1 MSHVPID
8 KIMEPIP
15 CNLYVQEKF
24 YKTKV
29 VQGLAYPCG
38 KAGDVLQNHMLPI
51 RYSKVTID
59 AVTKTMCHAVELDHP
74 EDEDRKTPRGNLG
87 CQVFWRKRYIS
98 FGSDS
103 ESDDDMDDEG
113 FEDSHQYRELS
124 ISTLLRPKTLKTG
137 PSTRTTTQPSQNL
150 QEISK
155 IEEEL
160 PGVELGWDREE
171 APPLW

>member
-1 MSHVPID
+1 M
-8 KIMEPIP
+8 
-15 CNLYVQEKF
+15 
-24 YKTKV
+24 
-29 VQGLAYPCG
+29 
-38 KAGDVLQNHMLPI
+38 LQNHMLPI

-59 AVTKTMCHAVELDHP
+59 AVTKTRYHAVELDHP

-137 PSTRTTTQPSQNL
+137 PSTRTTTQPS
-150 QEISK
+150 
-155 IEEEL
+155 
-160 PGVELGWDREE
+160 
-171 APPLW
+171 